1 MQIFD
6 PSVRSSTGKASGARG
21 MLLLPIAA
29 SLVLAGCGGGS
40 SIGDVT
46 PQPVVRCT
54 ALDGGGSGFS
64 LGVCTN
70 PTTLVAT
77 SAFQPIEATVLPG
90 ADSSYALTLTAPAKI
105 LSVAFGPGDETDSGV
120 RDIIG
125 AVRGTAYEKDA
136 DPSKP
141 DSLILPVPP
150 YTALVDFR
158 NSWDAVADPEVL
170 LLQLEFANFGY
181 WEQFTD
187 KAADGGFFGGWYSKR
202 TETAVTNDRPSGQ
215 TAYSGFAVGVL
226 SPAEPGARSYGFSA
240 TVNVVGDNNG
250 VQSGEIKAMKIS
262 YRDSANKLIILDV
275 PLNDLV
281 FAEPV
286 NDLAGQAAT
295 TDLLVSTG
303 SEVVP
308 VGRVEARFFGSTT
321 SQGAEIAG
329 RLRFQTA
336 DGMRGVG
343 AFGARAVSG
352 G

>member
-6 PSVRSSTGKASGARG
+6 PSMRLRTGKASGARG
-21 MLLLPIAA
+21 ILLLPIAA

-70 PTTLVAT
+70 PATLVAS
-77 SAFQPIEATVLPG
+77 SAFQPIEAAVLPG
-90 ADSSYALTLTAPAKI
+90 ANSSYALTLNAPAKI
-105 LSVAFGPGDETDSGV
+105 LNVAFGSGDETDPGV

-136 DPSKP
+136 DPSDP
-141 DSLILPVPP
+141 ISSILPVPP

-158 NSWDAVADPEVL
+158 NAWDADVGTEVL
-170 LLQLEFANFGY
+170 RLEFVNFGY

-187 KAADGGFFGGWYSKR
+187 KTADGGFFGGWYSKR
-202 TETAVTNDRPSGQ
+202 SETSVTNDRPSGQ

-250 VQSGEIKAMKIS
+250 VQSGEIKSMKIS

-281 FAEPV
+281 FAVPV

-308 VGRVEARFFGSTT
+308 VGRVEARFFGSAT
-321 SQGAEIAG
+321 SRGAEVAG